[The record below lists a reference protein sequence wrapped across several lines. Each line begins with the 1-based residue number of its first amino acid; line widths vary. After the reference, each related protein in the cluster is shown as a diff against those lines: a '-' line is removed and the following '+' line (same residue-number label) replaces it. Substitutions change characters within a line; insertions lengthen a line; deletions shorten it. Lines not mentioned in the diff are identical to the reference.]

1 MVFLFMTDDM
11 ISSFFSI
18 CVGQWNKYAGIA
30 DFWLAKKKKKN
41 ILMHYELFYLHHAW
55 PVLN

>member
-11 ISSFFSI
+11 ISSFLSI
-18 CVGQWNKYAGIA
+18 CVGQWNKSAGIA
-30 DFWLAKKKKKN
+30 DFWLAKEKKN